1 MASKQL
7 KDKCAYYLQTRDLSI
22 FNDEERS
29 TLHIW
34 SQTDC
39 AGAEA
44 LIVAYLCKD
53 GDFRQLFIN
62 NIKPHVF
69 VGAHLFSEIW
79 RKKIREIGT
88 LGDIKFDMDLILNS
102 PIRELKSVPYWKEL
116 ENLVKDS
123 DNWSLEERYYYLAKQ
138 TCHCVDEETE
148 VLTKVGWR
156 KIGDTAKI
164 GTLTEEIAVV
174 DFDRNIFFEVPKV
187 WNKIFT
193 EDTLYRFSGE
203 ETDQLVTGL
212 HTIVYHDNNKLNS
225 KHATDLF
232 RKRRIN
238 IPTSGYYKGGTQ
250 NLSDWNIKLL
260 VAIQADGYWYS
271 EQNVR
276 FRFVK
281 QRKIDRLL
289 SILKEGNIEFEERD
303 TDVHEI
309 IVKNIKDILSFFTSE
324 KTWHE
329 GLLNWS
335 YNNLVTFINELKYWD
350 GSYSESPLHKREEYI
365 SKHSKNCHWV
375 KTICHLIGRQ
385 GTILIAG
392 DVFKVGINNR
402 YRSIVYRKTAEKYKG
417 FIYCPTTSTGMFLIK
432 RKGKISITGN
442 SANYGITAEPFRMNI
457 LEKSG
462 GKIVVSKAEADRFL
476 ITYHSLFPEIRD
488 WHRRLRS
495 QVEMTNIVYNLH
507 GHPLTITW
515 HEIPE
520 QKWKEVIAIP
530 PQSTVGMITNIAFSK
545 LSNEYPQWDT
555 LINGHDSVVSQ
566 CLIGEEVD
574 LVKAQKNAIEQEFI
588 SPVDGVKFR
597 MKSETQIGFN
607 LAPFK
612 RGKDGQPDINIL
624 GLREIKL

>member
-1 MASKQL
+1 MNKNL
-7 KDKCAYYLQTRDLSI
+7 RDKCAYYLQTRDLSI

-34 SQTDC
+34 LQTDC

-62 NIKPHVF
+62 SIKPHVF

-138 TCHCVDEETE
+138 TCH
-148 VLTKVGWR
+148 
-156 KIGDTAKI
+156 
-164 GTLTEEIAVV
+164 
-174 DFDRNIFFEVPKV
+174 
-187 WNKIFT
+187 
-193 EDTLYRFSGE
+193 
-203 ETDQLVTGL
+203 
-212 HTIVYHDNNKLNS
+212 
-225 KHATDLF
+225 
-232 RKRRIN
+232 
-238 IPTSGYYKGGTQ
+238 
-250 NLSDWNIKLL
+250 
-260 VAIQADGYWYS
+260 
-271 EQNVR
+271 
-276 FRFVK
+276 
-281 QRKIDRLL
+281 
-289 SILKEGNIEFEERD
+289 
-303 TDVHEI
+303 
-309 IVKNIKDILSFFTSE
+309 
-324 KTWHE
+324 
-329 GLLNWS
+329 
-335 YNNLVTFINELKYWD
+335 
-350 GSYSESPLHKREEYI
+350 
-365 SKHSKNCHWV
+365 
-375 KTICHLIGRQ
+375 
-385 GTILIAG
+385 
-392 DVFKVGINNR
+392 
-402 YRSIVYRKTAEKYKG
+402 
-417 FIYCPTTSTGMFLIK
+417 
-432 RKGKISITGN
+432 

-566 CLIGEEVD
+566 CLIGEEIE
-574 LVKAQKNAIEQEFI
+574 LVKAQKDAIEQEFI

-612 RGKDGQPDINIL
+612 KGKDGQPDINIL
-624 GLREIKL
+624 GLREIKI